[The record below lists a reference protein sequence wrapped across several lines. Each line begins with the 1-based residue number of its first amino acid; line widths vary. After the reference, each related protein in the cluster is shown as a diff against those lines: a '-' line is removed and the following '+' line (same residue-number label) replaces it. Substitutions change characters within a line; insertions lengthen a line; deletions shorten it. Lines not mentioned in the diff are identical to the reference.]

1 MKVSGGVSD
10 YFPVSS
16 YHDGDQV
23 TPDSEDGV
31 DTAVVNTEDNTED
44 CSTQLS
50 RSEDSKTLTSGKIS
64 TLNLHAT

>member
-23 TPDSEDGV
+23 SPDNEDDV
-31 DTAVVNTEDNTED
+31 DTAVVNTED

>member
-23 TPDSEDGV
+23 TPDTEDDV
-31 DTAVVNTEDNTED
+31 DTAVVNTED

>member
-23 TPDSEDGV
+23 TPDTEDDV
-31 DTAVVNTEDNTED
+31 DTAVVNTED

-64 TLNLHAT
+64 TLNLDET

>member
-16 YHDGDQV
+16 DHDGDQV
-23 TPDSEDGV
+23 TPDIEDDV
-31 DTAVVNTEDNTED
+31 DTAVVNTED

-64 TLNLHAT
+64 TLNLDET